1 MKVRVRIIGV
11 FKVTSEFEV
20 EADTLGMARDRAREH
35 FWGDVNAHLATSGAE
50 TIVPVATEVEV
61 IKTDYV
67 VSNN

>member
-1 MKVRVRIIGV
+1 MRVTIRIVGV
-11 FKVTSEFEV
+11 LKVTSEFEV

-67 VSNN
+67 VTNN